1 LNFGLRIY
9 FRFRGFGIRI
19 LTLVLGFLN
28 SKTHNWG
35 VSKYAVLSFCGVLA
49 LLAGCATPNEPPPAE
64 WTDTN
69 QVQQVEK
76 PMSFKPIPP
85 LVQTNLPQTIQINQ
99 PTFLKTNALPPLL
112 KSNALPPGFTNA
124 FWGTNVLKPR
134 LAPVCVFT
142 SLKRWAAE
150 QKLNPPRLISRSPV
164 VTYALSSAK
173 GVMALNIGSREATWN
188 GVTLHLGC
196 APEII
201 DGEVFVHSLDLQ
213 KSLEPFLCER
223 PAAYGT
229 NRVIVIDPG
238 HGGIEAGTI
247 SVADHRPEK
256 EFTLDWA
263 RRLQPLLEQEGWRA
277 FLTRTND
284 VVMALSNRVT
294 LAENL
299 HADVF
304 ISLHFNAEVQGQH
317 KAAGLATFCLT
328 PVGLPSDVPRGYPD
342 ILNQGFLNNNFDTQ
356 NVQLAEQLQR
366 SLLRTTG
373 LDDRGVSRARFMGV
387 LRGQRRPAVLI
398 EAGFLSNPR
407 EAKRIESPDFRQ
419 KLAEAVAAAL
429 K

>member
-1 LNFGLRIY
+1 
-9 FRFRGFGIRI
+9 
-19 LTLVLGFLN
+19 VLGFLN

-35 VSKYAVLSFCGVLA
+35 VSKYAVLIFCGGLA

-64 WTDTN
+64 WTDTS
-69 QVQQVEK
+69 QVQPVEK
-76 PMSFKPIPP
+76 PTSFKPIPP
-85 LVQTNLPQTIQINQ
+85 LVQTNQPPLIQINL
-99 PTFLKTNALPPLL
+99 PPFFMTNTLARVATNAL
-112 KSNALPPGFTNA
+112 A
-124 FWGTNVLKPR
+124 GTNVLKPR
-134 LAPVCVFT
+134 PAPVYVFT

-150 QKLNPPRLISRSPV
+150 QKLNPPCLVSRSPV

-173 GVMALNIGSREATWN
+173 GVMALTIGSREATWN
-188 GVTLHLGC
+188 GVTLHLGY

-201 DGEVFVHSLDLQ
+201 DGEIFVHGLDLQ
-213 KSLEPFLCER
+213 KSLAPFLCGA

-247 SVADHRPEK
+247 SVTDRRPEK

-263 RRLQPLLEQEGWRA
+263 RRLQPLLEQEGWRV

-294 LAENL
+294 VAENR

-304 ISLHFNAEVQGQH
+304 ISLHFNAEVEGQH

-328 PVGLPSDVPRGYPD
+328 PVGLPSNVTRGFPD
-342 ILNQGFLNNNFDTQ
+342 LLNQGFLNNSFDTQ
-356 NVQLAEQLQR
+356 NVRLAEQLQR
-366 SLLRTTG
+366 SLLRATG
-373 LDDRGVSRARFMGV
+373 LEDRGVNRARFIAV
-387 LRGQRRPAVLI
+387 LRGQRRPSVLI
-398 EAGFLSNPR
+398 EGGFLSNPR
-407 EAKRIESPDFRQ
+407 EAKRIASPDFRQ